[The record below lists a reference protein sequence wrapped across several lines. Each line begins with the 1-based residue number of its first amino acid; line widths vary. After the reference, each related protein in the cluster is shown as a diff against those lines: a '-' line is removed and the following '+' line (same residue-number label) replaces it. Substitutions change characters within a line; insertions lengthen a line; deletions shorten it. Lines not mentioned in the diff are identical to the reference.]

1 VRAPPSGQGRPLALI
16 AFFAVFAVA
25 TAAAFG
31 LVEWRPPLASRHGAD
46 VDATI
51 DYLFAAAGVI
61 FLAGHAVLAAF
72 LWRYARADGP
82 AAPAVSRRTE
92 WLVGLVPVVLMVAI
106 AEVGVLF
113 IGFPVWAQLYGA
125 PPADALEVEV
135 VGKQFEWLVRYPGR
149 DGAFGAVDHAKIREP
164 ANPLGLT
171 RADPAAH
178 DDIVVRGTLRLPAG
192 RHVVVR
198 LRSLDVLHSFWI
210 PSFRTKQDCVP
221 GYTARTQ
228 FVATTPG
235 AYELGCAE
243 LCGLG
248 HYNMKGTVEVLEPAA
263 FAAWL
268 AAEKGW
274 RE

>member
-1 VRAPPSGQGRPLALI
+1 MTPEGARRSPLGLV
-16 AFFAVFAVA
+16 AFFVAFALA
-25 TAAAFG
+25 SAAAFA

-51 DYLFAAAGVI
+51 DYLLAATGVI

-72 LWRYARADGP
+72 LWRYARG
-82 AAPAVSRRTE
+82 APVPGHAVGARTE

-106 AEVGVLF
+106 AEVGVLA
-113 IGFPVWAQLYGA
+113 IGFPVWAQLYGD

-135 VGKQFEWLVRYPGR
+135 VGKQFEWIVRYPGR
-149 DGAFGAVDHAKIREP
+149 DGRFGAVDHAKIREP
-164 ANPLGLT
+164 SNPLGLV
-171 RADPAAH
+171 RQDAAAH
-178 DDIVVRGTLRLPAG
+178 DDVVTRGTLRVPAG

-210 PSFRTKQDCVP
+210 PAFRTKQDCVP
-221 GYTARTQ
+221 GFTARTQ
-228 FVATTPG
+228 FVPTTPG
-235 AYELGCAE
+235 TYELGCAE

-248 HYNMKGTVEVLEPAA
+248 HYTMRGTVEVMEPAA
-263 FAAWL
+263 FARWL